1 MKQQVKLGLS
11 KKEAAAESSLSVRTL
26 DYLIKQGKLKAR
38 KIGKRVVI
46 PGAELE
52 KLVRG

>member
-1 MKQQVKLGLS
+1 MKQILKLGLS
-11 KKEAAAESSLSVRTL
+11 KKEAAAESSLSVRTIE
-26 DYLIKQGKLKAR
+26 YLISRGKLKAR

-52 KLVRG
+52 KLLRV